1 MNDSLPKNV
10 TDVMMEND
18 AFSKWLGIER
28 VFDGTGSSVIKMVV
42 RKEMLN
48 GFEILHGG
56 VSFSLADSALAF
68 AANSHGVQS
77 VSIENTIHYH
87 LSAKEGDELTA
98 RASETSKSNKL
109 AVYEVVV
116 TNQKNEKVA
125 TFKGTVYRTKK
136 QWNV

>member
-1 MNDSLPKNV
+1 MNDTSPKKV
-10 TDVMMEND
+10 IDVMMQND

-28 VFDGTGSSVIKMVV
+28 VFDGTGNSSIKMVV

-48 GFEILHGG
+48 GFDILHGG

-68 AANSHGVQS
+68 AANSHGIQS
-77 VSIENTIHYH
+77 VSIENSIHYH
-87 LSAKEGDELTA
+87 LPAKEGDELTA
-98 RASETSKSNKL
+98 KANEISKSNKL

-125 TFKGTVYRTKK
+125 TFKGTVYRTKNEWK
-136 QWNV
+136 V

>member
-1 MNDSLPKNV
+1 MNDTSPKKV
-10 TDVMMEND
+10 TDVMMQND

-28 VFDGTGSSVIKMVV
+28 VFDGTGNSSIKMVV

-48 GFEILHGG
+48 GFDILHGG

-68 AANSHGVQS
+68 AANSHGIQS
-77 VSIENTIHYH
+77 VSIENSIHYH
-87 LSAKEGDELTA
+87 LPAKEGDELTA
-98 RASETSKSNKL
+98 KANEISKSNKL

-125 TFKGTVYRTKK
+125 TFKGTVYRTKNEWK
-136 QWNV
+136 V